1 MDVRASILSEVH
13 GPWHTETIEIDDPHP
28 YEVRVKMAF
37 SGMCHSDLHLQTGAL
52 SQSPVALEM
61 ISGRPTMFP
70 IIGGHE
76 GSGVVD
82 SIGEGV
88 TSVKVGDHVATSFI
102 PSCGKCEYCV
112 SGRPYICDMA
122 AGTLAGPMISDSTW
136 RHHLGDTNVNR
147 MCNLGTFA
155 EYIVVHEAS
164 VIRVESWYDLR
175 AAALLSCG
183 ISTGFGAAVNRGGV
197 KPGDVVAVIGCGG
210 LGSAAI
216 QGALHA
222 GARAVVA
229 IDTNQSKIDR
239 AMKIGATHGSTT
251 TLEAA
256 FTILPDL
263 TWGKNCDVV
272 IITVGEATSEIIE
285 QARSITAKGGVVVA
299 AGLAAWD
306 QTSVELN
313 LFMFS
318 MMNQELRG
326 TVFGSE
332 APRIQIPRLL
342 RLHHEGK
349 FMIDELVTQEYSL
362 DDVQKGYDDLEA
374 GENIRGVIRF

>member
-1 MDVRASILSEVH
+1 MDVKASILSELDV
-13 GPWHTETIEIDDPHP
+13 PWHTETVEIDDPHP
-28 YEVRVKMAF
+28 YEVRVKVAF
-37 SGMCHSDLHLQTGAL
+37 SGLCHSDRHLQTGSLA
-52 SQSPVALEM
+52 QSPDALAM

-82 SIGEGV
+82 AVGDGV
-88 TSVKVGDHVATSFI
+88 TSVKPGDHVATSFI
-102 PSCGKCEYCV
+102 PSCGKCEYCI

-122 AGTLAGPMISDSTW
+122 AGTLAGPMISDGTW

-155 EYIVVHEAS
+155 EYIVAHEAS
-164 VIRVESWYDLR
+164 VIRVEPWYDLR

-183 ISTGFGAAVNRGGV
+183 ISTGFGGAATRGGGQ
-197 KPGDVVAVIGCGG
+197 PGDAVAASGCGG

-222 GARAVVA
+222 GARAVLA

-285 QARSITAKGGVVVA
+285 QARSILAKGGVIVA

-326 TVFGSE
+326 TVLGCE
-332 APRIQIPRLL
+332 APRLQVAGLL
-342 RLHHEGK
+342 RLQNEGK
-349 FMIDELVTQEYSL
+349 FMIDDLVTREYSL
-362 DDVQKGYDDLEA
+362 DEVQKGYDDLKA

>member
-1 MDVRASILSEVH
+1 
-13 GPWHTETIEIDDPHP
+13 
-28 YEVRVKMAF
+28 
-37 SGMCHSDLHLQTGAL
+37 
-52 SQSPVALEM
+52 
-61 ISGRPTMFP
+61 
-70 IIGGHE
+70 
-76 GSGVVD
+76 
-82 SIGEGV
+82 
-88 TSVKVGDHVATSFI
+88 
-102 PSCGKCEYCV
+102 
-112 SGRPYICDMA
+112 MA
-122 AGTLAGPMISDSTW
+122 AGTLAGPMISDGTW
-136 RHHLGDTNVNR
+136 RHHLGETNVNR

-164 VIRVESWYDLR
+164 VIRVEPWYDLR

-229 IDTNQSKIDR
+229 IDTNQSKVDR

-251 TLEAA
+251 TLDAA

-306 QTSVELN
+306 QTSVDLN

-326 TVFGSE
+326 TVFGSDGAATADPE
-332 APRIQIPRLL
+332 TPSTAPRGQVHDRRAGHPGVLTRRGPEGLRRPRSRREHPRRGSFLIAQP
-342 RLHHEGK
+342 H
-349 FMIDELVTQEYSL
+349 IDDS
-362 DDVQKGYDDLEA
+362 
-374 GENIRGVIRF
+374 